1 MSGKYY
7 DLSGKATC
15 RKCKSDMILSID
27 RNFYGPKC
35 RNPKC
40 NGSISDAEYDTSIP
54 YPDGPTLINFE

>member
-35 RNPKC
+35 RNSKC
-40 NGSISDAEYDTSIP
+40 NGEISDAEYDTTVP